1 MKLSRVM
8 LAAPVIFVL
17 HFLDEGTAFVTWF
30 NAHVPRGIT
39 EQTFWTVNY
48 SALAITIVVTV
59 MAWVLDDAMS
69 DLIVVVWLSFL
80 FGANAVLHI
89 VASIVD
95 GAAMP
100 GVLTAVLLYVPFYI
114 VVMRLVIVAWRV
126 PARILVPA
134 ALLGAAPMLLHGYLI
149 VFKGTRLF

>member
-1 MKLSRVM
+1 M
-8 LAAPVIFVL
+8 LAAPVVFVL
-17 HFLDEGTAFVTWF
+17 HFLDEGVAFVTWF

-48 SALAITIVVTV
+48 AALAITVVVTI
-59 MAWVLDDAMS
+59 MAWVLDDQVS
-69 DLIVVVWLSFL
+69 DLAVVAWLSFL
-80 FGANAVLHI
+80 FGGNAVLHI

-95 GAAMP
+95 GAPMP

-126 PARILVPA
+126 PSRIIVPA
-134 ALLGAAPMLLHGYLI
+134 ALLGAAPMLVHGYLI
-149 VFKGTRLF
+149 IFRGSRLF